1 MRPSIINSLFHAAA
15 EQAAAFPAGLSA
27 SAATGM
33 AVAATTITSA
43 AYQLGRWRERGAV
56 RDQLV
61 LAELSRFRDEQ
72 ASRYAAIER
81 RLTALEKSVSI
92 TVTQNT
98 MKLLADERW
107 RGRTE
112 TRIDAHDHQIST
124 LEGGRAEVAA

>member
-1 MRPSIINSLFHAAA
+1 MRPSILSSLFHAAVG
-15 EQAAAFPAGLSA
+15 QAAGAPTGLSPT
-27 SAATGM
+27 AATGM

-43 AYQLGRWRERGAV
+43 AYQLGRWRERGTV

-61 LAELSRFRDEQ
+61 LAELSRFREEQ
-72 ASRYAAIER
+72 AGRYAAIER

-112 TRIDAHDHQIST
+112 TRIDAHDHRIGI